1 TLIVKIS
8 TDCGISWTRLYAAAL
23 EDLET
28 SPENVE
34 SFAPAS
40 QDDWCGAG
48 YGNDCV
54 ILDLTEF
61 ALERNVKLAFETFGR
76 YGNNIYIDN
85 IAISNSVGV
94 TNHMIDDQEIL
105 VYPNPSEGTFNIM
118 LPDRDQAIR
127 MSVRDVRGQ
136 LVHREDIA
144 PDIAVS
150 RFDGSA
156 LQKGIY
162 VMSFISDEINVN
174 KKIIIR

>member
-1 TLIVKIS
+1 
-8 TDCGISWTRLYAAAL
+8 
-23 EDLET
+23 
-28 SPENVE
+28 
-34 SFAPAS
+34 
-40 QDDWCGAG
+40 
-48 YGNDCV
+48 
-54 ILDLTEF
+54 
-61 ALERNVKLAFETFGR
+61 
-76 YGNNIYIDN
+76 
-85 IAISNSVGV
+85 
-94 TNHMIDDQEIL
+94 
-105 VYPNPSEGTFNIM
+105 M